1 MQIRKVHGINGVGI
15 NGAGTDKVGMVGA
28 STVYV
33 GTKIT
38 AQTRFLFL
46 VVISVSVTIAII
58 PKCQNKDET
67 IAYPLVKKNLGTG

>member
-33 GTKIT
+33 GT
-38 AQTRFLFL
+38 
-46 VVISVSVTIAII
+46 
-58 PKCQNKDET
+58 ET
-67 IAYPLVKKNLGTG
+67 LGW

>member
-33 GTKIT
+33 GT
-38 AQTRFLFL
+38 
-46 VVISVSVTIAII
+46 
-58 PKCQNKDET
+58 
-67 IAYPLVKKNLGTG
+67 PLRGGSQGGNFGHWRGE

>member
-33 GTKIT
+33 GTVLASGKEY
-38 AQTRFLFL
+38 L
-46 VVISVSVTIAII
+46 S
-58 PKCQNKDET
+58 
-67 IAYPLVKKNLGTG
+67 

>member
-33 GTKIT
+33 GT
-38 AQTRFLFL
+38 
-46 VVISVSVTIAII
+46 VSWQRSENQAGD
-58 PKCQNKDET
+58 P
-67 IAYPLVKKNLGTG
+67 